1 MKLVKERQK
10 DLNVLD
16 GKVRVYEYE
25 LKLQG
30 EWMVNVSALLPP
42 PDGHGEGFSW
52 AGTWTDDLWPQTFT
66 LEDIEERVTWWDGPC
81 REREREHY
89 VL

>member
-30 EWMVNVSALLPP
+30 E
-42 PDGHGEGFSW
+42 
-52 AGTWTDDLWPQTFT
+52 
-66 LEDIEERVTWWDGPC
+66 
-81 REREREHY
+81 
-89 VL
+89 